1 MPSLAEVTVNRRWLI
16 TLLLISLAFN
26 LAILGSYLYFKSTH
40 PRGGSYWNKNAPALR
55 RDNYG
60 PRDNPAFSDTTRAL
74 WREFAEIKA
83 EFMKE
88 LAKDPLDMDALD
100 DLLARTLAN
109 QAILENHMA
118 ERLIRHR
125 QSLTPEE
132 AKEFY
137 TARYEEIIQR
147 RQRRRQLDE
156 R

>member
-1 MPSLAEVTVNRRWLI
+1 MNRRWLI

-26 LAILGSYLYFKSTH
+26 LAVLGSYLYFRSTH
-40 PRGGSYWNKNAPALR
+40 DFGHRNRWNRYAPALR
-55 RDNYG
+55 RDNPG
-60 PRDNPAFSDTTRAL
+60 PGYNPAFSDTTRAL
-74 WREFAEIKA
+74 WREFSEIKA

-125 QSLTPEE
+125 LSLTPEE

-137 TARYEEIIQR
+137 TKRYEEIVR
-147 RQRRRQLDE
+147 RQKNRRQLDYDKTSNN
-156 R
+156 

>member
-1 MPSLAEVTVNRRWLI
+1 MNRRWLI

-26 LAILGSYLYFKSTH
+26 LAVLGSYIYFTNTH
-40 PRGGSYWNKNAPALR
+40 RSARPNSKYAPALR
-55 RDNYG
+55 RYNRG
-60 PRDNPAFSDTTRAL
+60 PSENPAFSDTTRAL
-74 WREFAEIKA
+74 WREFSDLKA

-100 DLLARTLAN
+100 DILARTLAN

-137 TARYEEIIQR
+137 TQRYEEIVQR
-147 RQRRRQLDE
+147 QKRRRQLDNE
-156 R
+156 

>member
-1 MPSLAEVTVNRRWLI
+1 MSRRWLI

-26 LAILGSYLYFKSTH
+26 LAVLGSYIYFSGKQA
-40 PRGGSYWNKNAPALR
+40 GGRYGGRYAPALR
-55 RDNYG
+55 RDNRG
-60 PRDNPAFSDTTRAL
+60 PSENPAFSDTTRAL
-74 WREFAEIKA
+74 WREFHEIKA

-88 LAKDPLDMDALD
+88 LAKDPLDMEALD

-137 TARYEEIIQR
+137 TKQYEEIVQR
-147 RQRRRQLDE
+147 QKRRRRLD
-156 R
+156 